1 VIPDPVKRDHNGVI
15 WIDDWRYCDQC
26 GSGVTVGTDA
36 EAIALAVAL
45 IQATPN
51 DKSVPVFINGNLVMF
66 AGKSIIGLDAYRVGL
81 ELIRASGMVEWP
93 DTPDRAA
100 KDGKP

>member
-45 IQATPN
+45 VQATPG
-51 DKSVPVFINGNLVMF
+51 DANLASAVDIRGRVVIRTEDSDYDREAAIMM
-66 AGKSIIGLDAYRVGL
+66 GLA
-81 ELIRASGMVEWP
+81 LIRAAG
-93 DTPDRAA
+93 A
-100 KDGKP
+100 KP